1 MGPQSNICHFKPC
14 GVQTWTVAASL
25 AYSYIFHLVKS
36 VQNKRYN
43 NGHRPKKKL
52 PTKRPAKLSPCAE
65 TSLNPRNPMMM
76 LPLWRPG
83 FWDSL
88 SLLFV
93 DLLFSKLS
101 RASVWLEYNWHDN
114 CICLHNMTGYT
125 RSK

>member
-1 MGPQSNICHFKPC
+1 MGHFKPC

-25 AYSYIFHLVKS
+25 TYSYIFHLVKS

-43 NGHRPKKKL
+43 NGHRPKNESCQKASKTVTMRGNV
-52 PTKRPAKLSPCAE
+52 PKSSKSNDDASP
-65 TSLNPRNPMMM
+65 
-76 LPLWRPG
+76 WRPG